1 MSDKTLVERL
11 REGNNANATCA
22 AAAIGA
28 LLNRDHTANCLGTE
42 CRNCINE
49 MIKKLA
55 DAIEREYLPRPRF
68 EDGEPVQFGDKF
80 VYDKSTGQSSI
91 VFKFGYTTIDG
102 CTIYDSMGNCSL
114 HPKRPEPEVL
124 DADGVP
130 IKVGDTLWNLCNG
143 VKVVVDGLRDGG
155 FYSSIGGDYT
165 RNPRVFS
172 HKQPDSL
179 ERIEEDAGKLTCEYF
194 GKKIGDCES
203 CEGFGGCREKMLRD
217 LLRRQRE
224 VLERGR

>member
-68 EDGEPVQFGDKF
+68 DDGEPVQFGDK
-80 VYDKSTGQSSI
+80 
-91 VFKFGYTTIDG
+91 YTT
-102 CTIYDSMGNCSL
+102 DSGKVGTVFRIEYTESQTNIWPIEGDNIGIAAL
-114 HPKRPEPEVL
+114 VGDERVKRLKPEVL
-124 DADGVP
+124 DAEGVP
-130 IKVGDTLWNLCNG
+130 IKVGDTVWRTDEING
-143 VKVVVDGLRDGG
+143 KSRIVKDLYKDG
-155 FYSSIGGDYT
+155 SVITDYEGT
-165 RNPRVFS
+165 IPVCVNPKHLT

-179 ERIEEDAGKLTCEYF
+179 ELVETDIAEWCIDHAVKGGIVPVNEWVERIKAL
-194 GKKIGDCES
+194 
-203 CEGFGGCREKMLRD
+203 
-217 LLRRQRE
+217 
-224 VLERGR
+224 LERGL